1 MVSQNHLL
9 KALAF
14 ASDFVDH
21 SGLEPALSKLALLV
35 KIAGAVHLRSNSFLI
50 RSSTRGSR
58 RSGAVAPHDMLRR
71 FESDARKAVCV
82 LYAPLASLVDH
93 SGLEPLASPM
103 PWVRS
108 TR

>member
-9 KALAF
+9 KAFAF

-35 KIAGAVHLRSNSFLI
+35 KIDG
-50 RSSTRGSR
+50 RGSR
-58 RSGAVAPHDMLRR
+58 RCGAVAPHDMLRR